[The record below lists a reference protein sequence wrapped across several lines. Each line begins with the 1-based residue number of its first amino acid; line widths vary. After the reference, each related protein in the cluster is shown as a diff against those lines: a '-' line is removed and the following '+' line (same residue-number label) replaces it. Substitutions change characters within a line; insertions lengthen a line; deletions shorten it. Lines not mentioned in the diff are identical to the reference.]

1 MIKRLTIENFE
12 SIIGKETEHL
22 KIDEAGWDS
31 FNDQYFFI
39 FHIKGGSPGDNGE
52 VVIKRTTEGY
62 EWDGAF
68 YLDVRWISRTNSIY
82 TENVWGDVFKHKAAF
97 FMKLD
102 EIIMQRL
109 NYKI

>member
-39 FHIKGGSPGDNGE
+39 FHINPQSLYPK
-52 VVIKRTTEGY
+52 
-62 EWDGAF
+62 
-68 YLDVRWISRTNSIY
+68 
-82 TENVWGDVFKHKAAF
+82 F
-97 FMKLD
+97 F
-102 EIIMQRL
+102 
-109 NYKI
+109 

>member
-12 SIIGKETEHL
+12 SIEGKETEHL
-22 KIDEAGWDS
+22 KIMKAGWDS

-39 FHIKGGSPGDNGE
+39 FGIKGISKSEQGE
-52 VVIKRTTEGY
+52 VIIKRTTEGY

-68 YLDVRWISRTNSIY
+68 YLEVRWISRNNAIY
-82 TENVWGDVFKHKAAF
+82 NENVWGDVFKQKAAF

-109 NYKI
+109 NLK

>member
-12 SIIGKETEHL
+12 SIIVKETEHL

-39 FHIKGGSPGDNGE
+39 FHIKGGNPGDNGE
-52 VVIKRTTEGY
+52 VIIKRTTEGY
-62 EWDGAF
+62 EWNGAF

-82 TENVWGDVFKHKAAF
+82 SENVWGTVFGHKEAF
-97 FMKLD
+97 FRKLD
-102 EIIMQRL
+102 EIIMERL
-109 NYKI
+109 K

>member
-1 MIKRLTIENFE
+1 MVKRLTIENFE
-12 SIIGKETEHL
+12 NIEGKETEHL
-22 KIDEAGWDS
+22 KIMKAGWDS

-39 FHIKGGSPGDNGE
+39 FTIKGISKSEQGE
-52 VVIKRTTEGY
+52 VIIKRTTEGY

-68 YLDVRWISRTNSIY
+68 YLEVRWISRTNSIY

-109 NYKI
+109 NLK

>member
-39 FHIKGGSPGDNGE
+39 FHIKGRNTGENGE
-52 VVIKRTTEGY
+52 VIIKRQTAGY

-68 YLDVRWISRTNSIY
+68 YLEIRWISRTNSIY
-82 TENVWGDVFKHKAAF
+82 SENVWGNVFKLKSALF
-97 FMKLD
+97 QQLD
-102 EIIMQRL
+102 KIIMERI
-109 NYKI
+109 K